1 MYWGTAKRFTKE
13 NCDYTW
19 NGLLTTA
26 PLAFEFISLSTIRKF
41 ARKSFRYM
49 DTYRKGLSA
58 NAAEYA
64 VKKYR
69 SHRKIPINVLY
80 DIENNS

>member
-1 MYWGTAKRFTKE
+1 
-13 NCDYTW
+13 
-19 NGLLTTA
+19 
-26 PLAFEFISLSTIRKF
+26 
-41 ARKSFRYM
+41 M
-49 DTYRKGLSA
+49 DAYRKGLSA

-64 VKKYR
+64 VKKYH